1 LPRQKNCNFSVAAVI
16 EMPVWFSPASTNVG
30 LIKKNW
36 EFSWIEKTLT
46 SVYLGLSLE
55 ADWKG
60 AHTEA

>member
-1 LPRQKNCNFSVAAVI
+1 
-16 EMPVWFSPASTNVG
+16 MPVWFSPASTNVG